1 MIILKESLKKLYEYV
16 MRGTGL
22 DRLTNLI
29 TGVLYKVMNA

>member
-1 MIILKESLKKLYEYV
+1 MIILKESLKKLYV

-29 TGVLYKVMNA
+29 TGILNKVLNA